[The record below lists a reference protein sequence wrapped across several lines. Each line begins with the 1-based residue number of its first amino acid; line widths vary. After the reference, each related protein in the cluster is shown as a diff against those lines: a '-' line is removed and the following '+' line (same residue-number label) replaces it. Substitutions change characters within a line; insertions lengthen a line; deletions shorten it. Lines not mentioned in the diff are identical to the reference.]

1 VVNEPVRLAAA
12 TTTALTASLAVLAF
26 AGVPTELI
34 AALNAAL
41 AAVVAL
47 VFEVV
52 RGRVDGPA
60 RARAKQ
66 ETIDRLQSETPIVEA
81 VA

>member
-1 VVNEPVRLAAA
+1 VENEPVRLAAA
-12 TTTALTASLAVLAF
+12 VTMALSASLAVLAF
-26 AGVPTELI
+26 GGVSTELI

-60 RARAKQ
+60 RAQAKQ
-66 ETIDRLQSETPIVEA
+66 ATIDRLQSEATTAEP

>member
-1 VVNEPVRLAAA
+1 MENEPVRLAAA
-12 TTTALTASLAVLAF
+12 MTTALSASLAVLAF
-26 AGVPTELI
+26 AGVSTELI

-41 AAVVAL
+41 AAVVAV
-47 VFEVV
+47 VFEIV
-52 RGRVDGPA
+52 RGLVDGPA

-66 ETIDRLQSETPIVEA
+66 ATIDGLQSEAPTAEP

>member
-1 VVNEPVRLAAA
+1 
-12 TTTALTASLAVLAF
+12 
-26 AGVPTELI
+26 
-34 AALNAAL
+34 
-41 AAVVAL
+41 VVAL

-66 ETIDRLQSETPIVEA
+66 ATIDGLQSEAPTAEP